1 MARVFSR
8 QFLPFSGRIDY
19 KTQSQSQFF
28 HLNVGLDVRASPKVL
43 LNWQKIA
50 GPLMIIAGVFWVS
63 SCTTGRWVQAGK
75 TEDDIQ
81 RDLKD
86 CEDFISQEE
95 GVDLLPEQYTSTR
108 YWEREPPLKSS
119 QEDVVARAMRKCMEE
134 KGYQFQR
141 N

>member
-1 MARVFSR
+1 MSVA
-8 QFLPFSGRIDY
+8 G
-19 KTQSQSQFF
+19 FF
-28 HLNVGLDVRASPKVL
+28 KVPLD
-43 LNWQKIA
+43 WQKV
-50 GPLMIIAGVFWVS
+50 GVSLVVLFVLVLFG

-75 TEDDIQ
+75 TDDDIQ

-86 CEDFISQEE
+86 CEEIISQEE
-95 GVDLLPEQYTSTR
+95 GVELMPEQYTSTR

-119 QEDVVARAMRKCMEE
+119 SPESVMARAMRQCMGD

>member
-1 MARVFSR
+1 MVGFFKVSLDWQRVAVSLF
-8 QFLPFSGRIDY
+8 
-19 KTQSQSQFF
+19 
-28 HLNVGLDVRASPKVL
+28 VL
-43 LNWQKIA
+43 LV
-50 GPLMIIAGVFWVS
+50 LSLFV
-63 SCTTGRWVQAGK
+63 SCTTGRWIQAGK

-81 RDLKD
+81 RDLED

-95 GVDLLPEQYTSTR
+95 GVELMPEQYTSTR

-119 QEDVVARAMRKCMEE
+119 QEAVVARAMLQCMKS

>member
-1 MARVFSR
+1 MA
-8 QFLPFSGRIDY
+8 
-19 KTQSQSQFF
+19 
-28 HLNVGLDVRASPKVL
+28 GLFKVPLDWQKVAGSLIVL
-43 LNWQKIA
+43 LLIFLF
-50 GPLMIIAGVFWVS
+50 G
-63 SCTTGRWVQAGK
+63 SCTIGGWIQAGK
-75 TEDDIQ
+75 TEEDIQ

-95 GVDLLPEQYTSTR
+95 GVDLMPEQYTSTR

-119 QEDVVARAMRKCMEE
+119 QEDVVARAMRQCMED